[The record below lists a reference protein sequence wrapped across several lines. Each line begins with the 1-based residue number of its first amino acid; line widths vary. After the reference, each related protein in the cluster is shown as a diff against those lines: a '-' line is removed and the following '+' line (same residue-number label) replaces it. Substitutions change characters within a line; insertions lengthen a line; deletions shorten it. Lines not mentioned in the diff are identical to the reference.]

1 MNTNRVVQVFPTIKD
16 EMVLFVSQNKCVRL
30 EKISHWVVVENL
42 DYSCKWE
49 RMTMNI
55 RPAISDILGYNMI
68 DIDNVVAVRVK
79 GSQKEL
85 KKKYAAKIKMIIA
98 KLKELEDNHY

>member
-1 MNTNRVVQVFPTIKD
+1 MNTNRVVQVFPKEKD
-16 EMVLFVSQNKCVRL
+16 EMVLFMTQAKRVKMQC
-30 EKISHWVVVENL
+30 ISHWVVVETL